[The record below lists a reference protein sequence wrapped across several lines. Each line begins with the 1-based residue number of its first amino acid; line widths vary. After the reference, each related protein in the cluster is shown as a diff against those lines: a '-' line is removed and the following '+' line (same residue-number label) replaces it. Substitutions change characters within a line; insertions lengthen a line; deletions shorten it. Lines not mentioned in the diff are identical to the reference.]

1 MSQSLW
7 CRVEGGQPVE
17 GIATIRITMLVDDV
31 ASGMGN
37 TLLVAYDGSPQSTAA
52 LNHALSIADGGT
64 VHVLHVLD
72 PREWSG
78 ADTVG
83 VYYSEDIHKQT
94 QDRGESL
101 LEEAESIGEAYDAT
115 VETALETGSA
125 AGMIVEYADEHGI
138 DHIIMGSHGRR
149 GLSRF
154 LLGSVAERVV
164 KRSPGSVTIIRE
176 ADS

>member
-1 MSQSLW
+1 MS
-7 CRVEGGQPVE
+7 
-17 GIATIRITMLVDDV
+17 
-31 ASGMGN
+31 MGTN
-37 TLLVAYDGSPQSTAA
+37 YLVAFDGSPQSTAA
-52 LNHALSIADGGT
+52 LKHALTIADGGT

-83 VYYSEDIHKQT
+83 VYYSEDIHQQT
-94 QDRGESL
+94 TERGESL
-101 LEEAESIGEAYDAT
+101 LEEASEIGKDYEAT

-125 AGMIVEYADEHGI
+125 ATMIVDYADEHAI

-176 ADS
+176 TDN